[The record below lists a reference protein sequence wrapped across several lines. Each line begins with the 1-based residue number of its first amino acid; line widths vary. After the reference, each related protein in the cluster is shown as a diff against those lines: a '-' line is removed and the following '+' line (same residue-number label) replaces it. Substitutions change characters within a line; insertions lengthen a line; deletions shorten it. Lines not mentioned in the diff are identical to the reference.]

1 MKNTT
6 VIKKGSTIFL
16 RLAVSVIGLGVLA
29 LCVLLLPL
37 MWTDAYI
44 EYPHDGY
51 AVRAVVAAMY
61 LSAIPFYYGIYKG
74 WRVLDAIDKNQ
85 TFSKR
90 SVKALGVISACAG
103 IISLIYL
110 ISLPF
115 FYIWA
120 QRVDAPGLMVIGLF
134 LVGMPLIISVALAL
148 LRRLL
153 VEAVHIKSEND
164 LTV

>member
-1 MKNTT
+1 MKRTT
-6 VIKKGSTIFL
+6 AIKKGSTIFL

-29 LCVLLLPL
+29 LCVFLLPL
-37 MWTDAYI
+37 IWTDAYK
-44 EYPHDGY
+44 EYPVSGY

-61 LSAIPFYYGIYKG
+61 LSAVPFYFGIYKG

-90 SVKALGVISACAG
+90 SVKSLQAIAWSAG
-103 IISLIYL
+103 IISLVYL

-120 QRVDAPGLMVIGLF
+120 QNVDAPGLMIIGLF

-148 LRRLL
+148 LQRLL
-153 VEAVHIKSEND
+153 VEAVNIKSEND